1 MSSQKTIAGS
11 SHLSF
16 TTKCTENENG
26 DLTLDFPD
34 ELLDAMGW
42 SEGTELEISAVAGS
56 IVFKEVKPSP
66 GEKVPGNTRRKRKPK
81 GGSETP
87 DGTQ

>member
-1 MSSQKTIAGS
+1 MSSQKITAGS

-16 TTKCTENENG
+16 TCKCTENENG

-42 SEGTELEISAVAGS
+42 TEGTELEISAVAGS
-56 IVFKEVKPSP
+56 IVFKEIKPSA
-66 GEKVPGNTRRKRKPK
+66 GEEVSGNTRRKRKPK
-81 GGSETP
+81 GGVKTP
-87 DGTQ
+87 ESAQ